1 MAQPYDY
8 TLNVP
13 NPMQAFNQAFKVG
26 ADQRIVLEQAAA
38 REQAAKM
45 QEEGNRL
52 AMEYFETPADQRSY
66 DQILQISMYNKP
78 FADMAQKSFDMLSEQ
93 QQQSAFTDAT
103 QIHSALRNVLAG
115 ETDFEILDQILDRR
129 IQATK
134 GNPGLNKM
142 WSDARE
148 IARTNPEGAELMVA
162 TRIAALP
169 GGKEYFAT
177 MKARGE

>member
-1 MAQPYDY
+1 M
-8 TLNVP
+8 
-13 NPMQAFNQAFKVG
+13 K
-26 ADQRIVLEQAAA
+26 
-38 REQAAKM
+38 
-45 QEEGNRL
+45 
-52 AMEYFETPADQRSY
+52 YFETPADQRSY
-66 DQILQISMYNKP
+66 DQGFYGLVCITRQ
-78 FADMAQKSFDMLSEQ
+78 FAEYGTKINLICISEQ

-148 IARTNPEGAELMVA
+148 LARTTLREPS
-162 TRIAALP
+162 
-169 GGKEYFAT
+169 
-177 MKARGE
+177 